1 LLILVFG
8 VFPKTPVPPT
18 VLVSI
23 RVVGFCAIR
32 PPVKRLAGG
41 ETLTLGFT
49 TVRGAGRPVAREVDL
64 VAVTAGALNVVGVRV
79 CLFGVDI
86 VETLGAGLPP
96 VACLVVTEL
105 ERPELERAELLE
117 ELELAEPPPRD
128 PPPPPEELPPLEPP
142 RDPPPL
148 ELPRLELPPLEREP
162 PPPPAPADPVPE
174 RRAIK
179 LTTSFFFVFEIL
191 MF

>member
-1 LLILVFG
+1 MLILVFG

-49 TVRGAGRPVAREVDL
+49 TVLGAGRPVAFVVEL
-64 VAVTAGALNVVGVRV
+64 ELKTAGALNVVGVRV

-105 ERPELERAELLE
+105 ERPELLE

-128 PPPPPEELPPLEPP
+128 PPPPPEELPPLDPP
-142 RDPPPL
+142 REPPPL
-148 ELPRLELPPLEREP
+148 ELPPLEPPREPPLE
-162 PPPPAPADPVPE
+162 PPAPADPDPE
-174 RRAIK
+174 RRAN
-179 LTTSFFFVFEIL
+179 LSAPH
-191 MF
+191 